1 MQEGDREF
9 LRLKDKYADYMTSNG
24 EFFKIVNEKL
34 TKVPAP
40 ENLTEYT
47 YYKNKVMPESRPC
60 QYLWRLEMGY
70 VIQEYAKNLKKN

>member
-1 MQEGDREF
+1 
-9 LRLKDKYADYMTSNG
+9 MTSNG

-47 YYKNKVMPESRPC
+47 YYKNKVMPEAC
-60 QYLWRLEMGY
+60 IMYLY
-70 VIQEYAKNLKKN
+70 TNLRHTLLIHILILYCSNIPYSINISY

>member
-1 MQEGDREF
+1 
-9 LRLKDKYADYMTSNG
+9 MTSNG

-47 YYKNKVMPESRPC
+47 YYKNISDD
-60 QYLWRLEMGY
+60 
-70 VIQEYAKNLKKN
+70 KKKSTIIPISNIR